1 MAADGVDTFVEVG
14 PGKVLTGL
22 IKRIAPEADAIAT
35 DDASAPFGLRVP
47 FVAVAA

>member
-1 MAADGVDTFVEVG
+1 VE
-14 PGKVLTGL
+14 
-22 IKRIAPEADAIAT
+22 AMAT